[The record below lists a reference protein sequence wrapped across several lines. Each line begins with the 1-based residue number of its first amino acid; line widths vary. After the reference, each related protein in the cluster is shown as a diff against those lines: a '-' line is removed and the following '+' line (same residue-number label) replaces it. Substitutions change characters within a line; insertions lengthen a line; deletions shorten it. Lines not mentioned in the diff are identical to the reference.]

1 MRVLLGISVVAI
13 LVVGAWA
20 SIDRYETAWHR
31 FDRPDQLDGNQDQS
45 SRGAIRRILIRAE
58 RRQSRHHLGKAH

>member
-20 SIDRYETAWHR
+20 SIPTVTDTWHR

-45 SRGAIRRILIRAE
+45 SRGAIRRI
-58 RRQSRHHLGKAH
+58 